1 MWTREQT
8 LCDDA
13 RKEVEM
19 ARMRVARVRIHLKDV
34 YRTAKI
40 DDLLQP
46 CDAALKALDDQLKA
60 ITEGGEEP

>member
-13 RKEVEM
+13 RKEVET
-19 ARMRVARVRIHLKDV
+19 ARMRVARVRLHLKDV

-40 DDLLQP
+40 NELLEP
-46 CDAALKALDDQLKA
+46 CEAALKALDEHLKTV
-60 ITEGGEEP
+60 TEGGEEP